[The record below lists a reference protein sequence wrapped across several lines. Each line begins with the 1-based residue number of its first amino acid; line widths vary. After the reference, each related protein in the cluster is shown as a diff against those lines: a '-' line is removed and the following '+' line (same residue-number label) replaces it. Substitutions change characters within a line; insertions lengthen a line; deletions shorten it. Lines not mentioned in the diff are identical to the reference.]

1 MIKFPEDKR
10 ESKEE
15 SKEEEKQ
22 ILLYNEIY
30 WNNEDKNV
38 NKKID
43 INIFDNDNK
52 NVEKYILLNEENEI
66 LLCKEEEINKI
77 KSKKESDEDIKI
89 KELYNGQ
96 DDDSFYYLDKMHIKQ
111 NLLKNSIEFERTF
124 SNSSID
130 NNDDYEME
138 TLYKETQLEH
148 PRKIIDGK
156 IKRYQFFSWS
166 GFFVVIDMIILL

>member
-1 MIKFPEDKR
+1 MIESPEDKR

-66 LLCKEEEINKI
+66 LLCKEEEINRI
-77 KSKKESDEDIKI
+77 ISKKKNDEDIKI

-96 DDDSFYYLDKMHIKQ
+96 NDDSFYYLNKNYIKKPKWNIQ
-111 NLLKNSIEFERTF
+111 EK
-124 SNSSID
+124 
-130 NNDDYEME
+130 
-138 TLYKETQLEH
+138 
-148 PRKIIDGK
+148 
-156 IKRYQFFSWS
+156 
-166 GFFVVIDMIILL
+166 

>member
-1 MIKFPEDKR
+1 MIELPEDKR

-52 NVEKYILLNEENEI
+52 NVEKYILLNEEN
-66 LLCKEEEINKI
+66 
-77 KSKKESDEDIKI
+77 
-89 KELYNGQ
+89 
-96 DDDSFYYLDKMHIKQ
+96 
-111 NLLKNSIEFERTF
+111 
-124 SNSSID
+124 
-130 NNDDYEME
+130 
-138 TLYKETQLEH
+138 
-148 PRKIIDGK
+148 
-156 IKRYQFFSWS
+156 
-166 GFFVVIDMIILL
+166 